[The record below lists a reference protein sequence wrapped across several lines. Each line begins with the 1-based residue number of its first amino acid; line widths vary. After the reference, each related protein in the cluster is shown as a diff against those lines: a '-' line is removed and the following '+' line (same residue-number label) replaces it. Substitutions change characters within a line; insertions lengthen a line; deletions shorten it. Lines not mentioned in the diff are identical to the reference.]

1 MLALVKVRRLP
12 SHATT
17 RLTISAASRIP
28 SRDDLRA
35 GAESSL
41 SYRCDPKNQPPPTP
55 EPSFVNLGMEES
67 VKSSPPVKEN
77 HPDEDK
83 PDEKKTESRPQRL
96 NTIRRRAHRLRPR
109 SWLPFSRSSP
119 NASYPRSASSQ
130 LPKTASSSTVARS
143 VISAPILTSTT
154 NVSVAR
160 TEGVYCEDMSDL
172 DFSQTAR
179 NLQAGQVV
187 VSSQHSGEAS
197 QGQSGEAAS
206 PQPIPGNV
214 SDKRGDPLVS
224 KKGRLLRLGN
234 AIRSKIS
241 HGVSHQQ
248 TPASSSSQENKKPE
262 PSDSPGGIDLSR
274 DASRRRAETI
284 NLYKEKIKGL
294 TGREHVR
301 QRSLGASIRMPG
313 STNDVDPPLLADAV
327 DGATDG
333 THGVDLPATDLVGE
347 QSENES
353 PFGSLTRSFASAV
366 DKLDLHWSLPRNMSF
381 IRSKSSIFNLRKGD
395 KDDTSSPQQG
405 RRDFPPIS
413 PSRPA
418 PPISQPIAA
427 SPPSQLPSGESSGL
441 PGAPQDS
448 THSILKTMAPKV
460 QTDSHSSHRPHPM
473 VFSNVKNGY
482 VASNPIPGYPGG
494 VNPLRMHPPDT
505 MAIDPSIQSRTPR
518 REPPV
523 PNRPARP
530 LATYFGGPST
540 GSQPQSPTS
549 LDGDESSD
557 SGSLEGAP
565 IYSPSLGD
573 LSQYSRETPKSVS
586 FSPAGK
592 GRIAD
597 AATPTR
603 EPIKSNAPVRGGPV
617 WPLKKSKSGVG
628 LFSRSKNDNN
638 ASKNGPQGSG
648 SSALSEG
655 DANQKMGIGS
665 GKGVKKS
672 RSLHFGGLFKR
683 DEHTDLL
690 PNMPPAPF
698 QPATPSPLRKVVRC
712 GSSSTK
718 EGNSPTAQ
726 TARK

>member
-12 SHATT
+12 SCAMKMLTT
-17 RLTISAASRIP
+17 SAACRIP

-55 EPSFVNLGMEES
+55 EPSFVNMGREGS

-77 HPDEDK
+77 HSDEDK
-83 PDEKKTESRPQRL
+83 PPEKKTESKPQRL

-109 SWLPFSRSSP
+109 SWLPFSRSAP

-172 DFSQTAR
+172 DFSQSAR

-187 VSSQHSGEAS
+187 ASSQHSGEAS
-197 QGQSGEAAS
+197 QGRCDEAAS
-206 PQPIPGNV
+206 LQPISRG
-214 SDKRGDPLVS
+214 SSQKRGDPSVS
-224 KKGRLLRLGN
+224 KKRRFLRLGN
-234 AIRSKIS
+234 AIRSRIS
-241 HGVSHQQ
+241 HAGSQQQ
-248 TPASSSSQENKKPE
+248 TQVTRSPQENKKPE
-262 PSDSPGGIDLSR
+262 VLESPDGVDLNR
-274 DASRRRAETI
+274 NASRRRAETI
-284 NLYKEKIKGL
+284 NLYKDKIKGL

-301 QRSLGASIRMPG
+301 QRSLDAAKRMPG
-313 STNDVDPPLLADAV
+313 STNDVDADPPLLADGA
-327 DGATDG
+327 DGASDGSHGINLPSTDF
-333 THGVDLPATDLVGE
+333 VGE
-347 QSENES
+347 QSENGS

-366 DKLDLHWSLPRNMSF
+366 DKLDLHWSLPRHMSF
-381 IRSKSSIFNLRKGD
+381 IRSKSSMFNLKKGD
-395 KDDTSSPQQG
+395 KDSTSSPPQR

-413 PSRPA
+413 PSQPA
-418 PPISQPIAA
+418 PPVSQPIAA
-427 SPPSQLPSGESSGL
+427 SAPTQLPSSESFDV

-448 THSILKTMAPKV
+448 TKSVLKTMAPKA
-460 QTDSHSSHRPHPM
+460 QTDSTNSRRPHPM
-473 VFSNVKNGY
+473 VFSNAKNGY
-482 VASNPIPGYPGG
+482 VASDPIPGYPGG

-505 MAIDPSIQSRTPR
+505 MAADSSTQTRTAR
-518 REPPV
+518 REPPA
-523 PNRPARP
+523 PDRPARP
-530 LATYFGGPST
+530 LATYFSGPST
-540 GSQPQSPTS
+540 GSQPQYPAY
-549 LDGDESSD
+549 LDSDESSD

-565 IYSPSLGD
+565 IYSPSMGD
-573 LSQYSRETPKSVS
+573 LSQYSRETPRSVS
-586 FSPAGK
+586 FSTAGK

-603 EPIKSNAPVRGGPV
+603 EPTKSSTPARGLA

-628 LFSRSKNDNN
+628 LFSRSKNDSD
-638 ASKNGPQGSG
+638 ASASG
-648 SSALSEG
+648 SSALSQG
-655 DANQKMGIGS
+655 DANQKMGN

-718 EGNSPTAQ
+718 EGNSPTTQ
-726 TARK
+726 SGRK